1 MKICRCNDVFRYTLG
16 RWRSF
21 LILVVAALVL
31 PLGEHVFAAAAV
43 SPQMIE
49 QLKRLPR
56 AEQEAL
62 ARQYGVDRASLEGTG
77 TISGALDTGIGAPGQ
92 PLEPHQG
99 LHPRRRVL

>member
-1 MKICRCNDVFRYTLG
+1 MKVCHFDVVSRYTLG

-49 QLKRLPR
+49 QLKRMPR

-62 ARQYGVDRASLEGTG
+62 ARQYC
-77 TISGALDTGIGAPGQ
+77 
-92 PLEPHQG
+92 
-99 LHPRRRVL
+99 